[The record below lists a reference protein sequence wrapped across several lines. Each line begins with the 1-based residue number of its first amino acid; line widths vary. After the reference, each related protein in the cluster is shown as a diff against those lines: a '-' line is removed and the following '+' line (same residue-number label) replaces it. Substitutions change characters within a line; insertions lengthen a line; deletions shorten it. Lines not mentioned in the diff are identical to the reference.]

1 MNANVNE
8 NVLVNEVNDNVENT
22 TKVEKKKAQ
31 KTTAKKSTK
40 KEIEKVE
47 KKEIEKT
54 TAKKS
59 TKKEIEK
66 TTAKK
71 STKKESANEVNNN
84 VENTAKV
91 EKKEIE
97 KLSFSKL
104 LETLD
109 TTGLHTSSG
118 LKKENLYNS
127 SIYADC
133 LTDKDKKS
141 VRRKIRNLLDNFIG
155 SIIRSEKNKT
165 ICENHCKQFKLFYE
179 QVYRINDFSVE
190 SLVSNNTDELKKE
203 NLKKM
208 LEIVKKNLK

>member
-8 NVLVNEVNDNVENT
+8 NVLVNEVNNNVENT
-22 TKVEKKKAQ
+22 AKVE
-31 KTTAKKSTK
+31 
-40 KEIEKVE
+40 
-47 KKEIEKT
+47 
-54 TAKKS
+54 
-59 TKKEIEK
+59 
-66 TTAKK
+66 KK
-71 STKKESANEVNNN
+71 STKKES
-84 VENTAKV
+84 AKV

-109 TTGLHTSSG
+109 TTGLHTNSG

-190 SLVSNNTDELKKE
+190 SLVSVSYTHLT
-203 NLKKM
+203 LPT
-208 LEIVKKNLK
+208 ICSV

>member
-8 NVLVNEVNDNVENT
+8 NVLVNGVNNNVENSA
-22 TKVEKKKAQ
+22 KVEKKEAQ

-40 KEIEKVE
+40 KESAKVE
-47 KKEIEKT
+47 KKE
-54 TAKKS
+54 S
-59 TKKEIEK
+59 
-66 TTAKK
+66 
-71 STKKESANEVNNN
+71 
-84 VENTAKV
+84 AKV

-109 TTGLHTSSG
+109 TTGLHTNSG

-127 SIYADC
+127 SIYAGC

>member
-1 MNANVNE
+1 MNANVNENE
-8 NVLVNEVNDNVENT
+8 NVLVNEVNNNVDT
-22 TKVEKKKAQ
+22 AKVEKKKAQ

-40 KEIEKVE
+40 KE
-47 KKEIEKT
+47 
-54 TAKKS
+54 S
-59 TKKEIEK
+59 
-66 TTAKK
+66 
-71 STKKESANEVNNN
+71 
-84 VENTAKV
+84 AKV

-109 TTGLHTSSG
+109 TTGLHTI
-118 LKKENLYNS
+118 KKENLYNS

-141 VRRKIRNLLDNFIG
+141 VRRKIRNLLDHFIG
-155 SIIRSEKNKT
+155 SIIRSEKNET
-165 ICENHCKQFKLFYE
+165 ICKQFKLFYE

>member
-8 NVLVNEVNDNVENT
+8 NVLVNGVNNNVEESA
-22 TKVEKKKAQ
+22 KVEKKKTQ

-40 KEIEKVE
+40 KE
-47 KKEIEKT
+47 
-54 TAKKS
+54 S
-59 TKKEIEK
+59 
-66 TTAKK
+66 
-71 STKKESANEVNNN
+71 
-84 VENTAKV
+84 AKV

>member
-8 NVLVNEVNDNVENT
+8 NALVNGVNNNVENT
-22 TKVEKKKAQ
+22 AKVDEKKKAQKTTEKKKAQ

-40 KEIEKVE
+40 KE
-47 KKEIEKT
+47 
-54 TAKKS
+54 S
-59 TKKEIEK
+59 
-66 TTAKK
+66 
-71 STKKESANEVNNN
+71 
-84 VENTAKV
+84 AKV

-109 TTGLHTSSG
+109 TTGLHTNSG

-165 ICENHCKQFKLFYE
+165 ICENHCKQFKVFYE
-179 QVYRINDFSVE
+179 KVYRINDFSVE

>member
-8 NVLVNEVNDNVENT
+8 NVLVNEVNNNVENT
-22 TKVEKKKAQ
+22 AKVE
-31 KTTAKKSTK
+31 
-40 KEIEKVE
+40 
-47 KKEIEKT
+47 
-54 TAKKS
+54 
-59 TKKEIEK
+59 
-66 TTAKK
+66 KK
-71 STKKESANEVNNN
+71 STKKES
-84 VENTAKV
+84 AKV

-127 SIYADC
+127 SIYVDC

-165 ICENHCKQFKLFYE
+165 ICENHCRQFKLFYE
-179 QVYRINDFSVE
+179 QVYRINDFSVR
-190 SLVSNNTDELKKE
+190 SLVSNTTDEKKE

>member
-8 NVLVNEVNDNVENT
+8 KEVLVNEVNNNVENT
-22 TKVEKKKAQ
+22 AKVEKKKAQ

-40 KEIEKVE
+40 KEVE
-47 KKEIEKT
+47 KI
-54 TAKKS
+54 
-59 TKKEIEK
+59 
-66 TTAKK
+66 
-71 STKKESANEVNNN
+71 
-84 VENTAKV
+84 
-91 EKKEIE
+91 
-97 KLSFSKL
+97 SFSKL

-109 TTGLHTSSG
+109 TTGLHTNSG

-165 ICENHCKQFKLFYE
+165 VCENHCKQFKLFYE

>member
-8 NVLVNEVNDNVENT
+8 KEVLVNEVNNNVENAA
-22 TKVEKKKAQ
+22 KVEKKKAQ

-40 KEIEKVE
+40 KE
-47 KKEIEKT
+47 
-54 TAKKS
+54 S
-59 TKKEIEK
+59 
-66 TTAKK
+66 
-71 STKKESANEVNNN
+71 
-84 VENTAKV
+84 AKV
-91 EKKEIE
+91 EKKEVE
-97 KLSFSKL
+97 KISFSKL

-109 TTGLHTSSG
+109 TTGLHTNLG
-118 LKKENLYNS
+118 LKKENLYKS

-165 ICENHCKQFKLFYE
+165 ICESHCKQFKLFYE

>member
-8 NVLVNEVNDNVENT
+8 NVLVNEVNNNVENT
-22 TKVEKKKAQ
+22 AKVEKKKAQ

-40 KEIEKVE
+40 KE
-47 KKEIEKT
+47 
-54 TAKKS
+54 S
-59 TKKEIEK
+59 
-66 TTAKK
+66 
-71 STKKESANEVNNN
+71 
-84 VENTAKV
+84 AKV
-91 EKKEIE
+91 EE

-109 TTGLHTSSG
+109 TTGLHTNSG

-208 LEIVKKNLK
+208 LEIVKKNLSCNS

>member
-8 NVLVNEVNDNVENT
+8 NVLVNEVNNNVENT
-22 TKVEKKKAQ
+22 AKVEKKKAQ

-40 KEIEKVE
+40 KE
-47 KKEIEKT
+47 
-54 TAKKS
+54 S
-59 TKKEIEK
+59 
-66 TTAKK
+66 
-71 STKKESANEVNNN
+71 
-84 VENTAKV
+84 AKV

-127 SIYADC
+127 SIYVDC

-141 VRRKIRNLLDNFIG
+141 IRRKIRSLLDNFIG

>member
-8 NVLVNEVNDNVENT
+8 KELLV
-22 TKVEKKKAQ
+22 
-31 KTTAKKSTK
+31 
-40 KEIEKVE
+40 
-47 KKEIEKT
+47 
-54 TAKKS
+54 
-59 TKKEIEK
+59 
-66 TTAKK
+66 
-71 STKKESANEVNNN
+71 NEVNNN

-91 EKKEIE
+91 EKEKAQKTTAKKSTKKESAKVE
-97 KLSFSKL
+97 KKEVEKISFSKI

-109 TTGLHTSSG
+109 THTNSG
-118 LKKENLYNS
+118 LKKENLYKS

-141 VRRKIRNLLDNFIG
+141 IRRKIRNLLDNFIG

-165 ICENHCKQFKLFYE
+165 ICEDHCKQFKLFYE

-208 LEIVKKNLK
+208 LELVKKNLK

>member
-8 NVLVNEVNDNVENT
+8 NVLVNG
-22 TKVEKKKAQ
+22 
-31 KTTAKKSTK
+31 
-40 KEIEKVE
+40 
-47 KKEIEKT
+47 
-54 TAKKS
+54 
-59 TKKEIEK
+59 
-66 TTAKK
+66 
-71 STKKESANEVNNN
+71 VNNN

-91 EKKEIE
+91 EKKKTQKTTAKKSTKKEIE

-109 TTGLHTSSG
+109 TTGLHTNSG

>member
-8 NVLVNEVNDNVENT
+8 NVLVNEVNNNVENT
-22 TKVEKKKAQ
+22 AKVEKKKAQ

-40 KEIEKVE
+40 KESAKVE
-47 KKEIEKT
+47 KKESSKVE
-54 TAKKS
+54 
-59 TKKEIEK
+59 
-66 TTAKK
+66 
-71 STKKESANEVNNN
+71 KKESS
-84 VENTAKV
+84 KV

-97 KLSFSKL
+97 KLSLSKL

-109 TTGLHTSSG
+109 TTGLHTNSG

-190 SLVSNNTDELKKE
+190 SLVSNNTDELKKG

>member
-8 NVLVNEVNDNVENT
+8 NVLVNEVN
-22 TKVEKKKAQ
+22 
-31 KTTAKKSTK
+31 
-40 KEIEKVE
+40 
-47 KKEIEKT
+47 
-54 TAKKS
+54 
-59 TKKEIEK
+59 
-66 TTAKK
+66 
-71 STKKESANEVNNN
+71 NN

-91 EKKEIE
+91 EKKKTQKTTAKKSTKKEIE

-109 TTGLHTSSG
+109 TTGLHTNSG

>member
-8 NVLVNEVNDNVENT
+8 NVLVNEVNNNVENT
-22 TKVEKKKAQ
+22 AKVEKKKAQ

-40 KEIEKVE
+40 KESAKVE
-47 KKEIEKT
+47 KKE
-54 TAKKS
+54 AQ
-59 TKKEIEK
+59 K

-71 STKKESANEVNNN
+71 STKKES
-84 VENTAKV
+84 AKV

-109 TTGLHTSSG
+109 TTGLHTNSG

-141 VRRKIRNLLDNFIG
+141 ARRKIRNLLDNFIG

-179 QVYRINDFSVE
+179 QVYRINDFSIE

>member
-8 NVLVNEVNDNVENT
+8 KEVLVNG
-22 TKVEKKKAQ
+22 
-31 KTTAKKSTK
+31 
-40 KEIEKVE
+40 
-47 KKEIEKT
+47 
-54 TAKKS
+54 
-59 TKKEIEK
+59 
-66 TTAKK
+66 
-71 STKKESANEVNNN
+71 VNNN

-91 EKKEIE
+91 EKKKTQKTTAKKSTKKEVE

-109 TTGLHTSSG
+109 TTGLHTNSG

-127 SIYADC
+127 SIYAEC

>member
-8 NVLVNEVNDNVENT
+8 NVLVNEVNNNVENT
-22 TKVEKKKAQ
+22 AKVEKKKAQ

-40 KEIEKVE
+40 KESAKVE
-47 KKEIEKT
+47 KKE
-54 TAKKS
+54 S
-59 TKKEIEK
+59 
-66 TTAKK
+66 
-71 STKKESANEVNNN
+71 
-84 VENTAKV
+84 AKV

-155 SIIRSEKNKT
+155 SSIRSVKNKT
-165 ICENHCKQFKLFYE
+165 ICENHCKQFKVFYE

>member
-8 NVLVNEVNDNVENT
+8 KVLV
-22 TKVEKKKAQ
+22 
-31 KTTAKKSTK
+31 
-40 KEIEKVE
+40 
-47 KKEIEKT
+47 
-54 TAKKS
+54 
-59 TKKEIEK
+59 
-66 TTAKK
+66 
-71 STKKESANEVNNN
+71 NEVNNN

-91 EKKEIE
+91 EKRKAQKTTAKKSTKKEVE

-109 TTGLHTSSG
+109 TTGLHTNSG

-179 QVYRINDFSVE
+179 QVYRVNDFSVE

>member
-8 NVLVNEVNDNVENT
+8 NVLVNEVNNNVENT
-22 TKVEKKKAQ
+22 AKVEKKKAQ

-40 KEIEKVE
+40 KESAKVE

-59 TKKEIEK
+59 TKKE
-66 TTAKK
+66 
-71 STKKESANEVNNN
+71 S
-84 VENTAKV
+84 AKV

-109 TTGLHTSSG
+109 TTGLHTNSG

-127 SIYADC
+127 SIYAGC

>member
-8 NVLVNEVNDNVENT
+8 NVLVNEVNNNVENT
-22 TKVEKKKAQ
+22 AKVEKKKAQ

-40 KEIEKVE
+40 KESAKVE
-47 KKEIEKT
+47 KKKV
-54 TAKKS
+54 
-59 TKKEIEK
+59 EK

-71 STKKESANEVNNN
+71 STKKES
-84 VENTAKV
+84 AKV

-104 LETLD
+104 LD
-109 TTGLHTSSG
+109 TTGLHTNSG

-141 VRRKIRNLLDNFIG
+141 VRRKIRSLLDNFIG

-190 SLVSNNTDELKKE
+190 SLISNNTDELKKE

>member
-8 NVLVNEVNDNVENT
+8 NVLVNEVNNNVENT
-22 TKVEKKKAQ
+22 AKVEKKKAQ

-40 KEIEKVE
+40 KE
-47 KKEIEKT
+47 
-54 TAKKS
+54 S
-59 TKKEIEK
+59 
-66 TTAKK
+66 AKK
-71 STKKESANEVNNN
+71 STKKESA
-84 VENTAKV
+84 KV
-91 EKKEIE
+91 EKKEVE

-109 TTGLHTSSG
+109 TTGLHTNSG

-190 SLVSNNTDELKKE
+190 SLVSNNTD
-203 NLKKM
+203 
-208 LEIVKKNLK
+208 

>member
-8 NVLVNEVNDNVENT
+8 NVLVDGVNNNVEESA
-22 TKVEKKKAQ
+22 KVEKKKTQKTTAKKSTKEESAKVEKKKTQ

-40 KEIEKVE
+40 KE
-47 KKEIEKT
+47 
-54 TAKKS
+54 S
-59 TKKEIEK
+59 
-66 TTAKK
+66 
-71 STKKESANEVNNN
+71 
-84 VENTAKV
+84 AKV

-190 SLVSNNTDELKKE
+190 SLISNNTEELKKE

>member
-8 NVLVNEVNDNVENT
+8 KEVLV
-22 TKVEKKKAQ
+22 
-31 KTTAKKSTK
+31 
-40 KEIEKVE
+40 
-47 KKEIEKT
+47 
-54 TAKKS
+54 
-59 TKKEIEK
+59 
-66 TTAKK
+66 
-71 STKKESANEVNNN
+71 NEVNNN

-91 EKKEIE
+91 EKKKTQKTTAKKSTKKESAKVENE

-109 TTGLHTSSG
+109 TTGLHTNSG

>member
-8 NVLVNEVNDNVENT
+8 NVLV
-22 TKVEKKKAQ
+22 
-31 KTTAKKSTK
+31 
-40 KEIEKVE
+40 
-47 KKEIEKT
+47 
-54 TAKKS
+54 
-59 TKKEIEK
+59 
-66 TTAKK
+66 
-71 STKKESANEVNNN
+71 NEVNNN

-155 SIIRSEKNKT
+155 SIIRSEEKNKT

>member
-8 NVLVNEVNDNVENT
+8 NVLVNEVNNNVENT
-22 TKVEKKKAQ
+22 AKVEKKKAQ

-40 KEIEKVE
+40 KESAKVE

-59 TKKEIEK
+59 TKKE
-66 TTAKK
+66 
-71 STKKESANEVNNN
+71 S
-84 VENTAKV
+84 AKV

-97 KLSFSKL
+97 KLSISKL

-109 TTGLHTSSG
+109 TTGLHTNSG

>member
-8 NVLVNEVNDNVENT
+8 NVLVNEVNNNVENT
-22 TKVEKKKAQ
+22 AKVEKKKAQ

-40 KEIEKVE
+40 KE
-47 KKEIEKT
+47 
-54 TAKKS
+54 S
-59 TKKEIEK
+59 
-66 TTAKK
+66 
-71 STKKESANEVNNN
+71 
-84 VENTAKV
+84 AKV
-91 EKKEIE
+91 EKKE
-97 KLSFSKL
+97 LSFSKL

-109 TTGLHTSSG
+109 TTGLHTNSG

>member
-1 MNANVNE
+1 MNVMNANVNE
-8 NVLVNEVNDNVENT
+8 NVLVNGVNNNVEESA
-22 TKVEKKKAQ
+22 KVEKKKTQ
-31 KTTAKKSTK
+31 
-40 KEIEKVE
+40 
-47 KKEIEKT
+47 
-54 TAKKS
+54 
-59 TKKEIEK
+59 K

-71 STKKESANEVNNN
+71 STKKESAK
-84 VENTAKV
+84 VEKKEV

-109 TTGLHTSSG
+109 TTGLHTNSG

>member
-8 NVLVNEVNDNVENT
+8 NVEN
-22 TKVEKKKAQ
+22 
-31 KTTAKKSTK
+31 
-40 KEIEKVE
+40 
-47 KKEIEKT
+47 
-54 TAKKS
+54 
-59 TKKEIEK
+59 
-66 TTAKK
+66 TAKK
-71 STKKESANEVNNN
+71 STKKES
-84 VENTAKV
+84 AKV

-109 TTGLHTSSG
+109 TTGLH
-118 LKKENLYNS
+118 LKKENLYKS

-155 SIIRSEKNKT
+155 SIIRSEQNKT
-165 ICENHCKQFKLFYE
+165 VCKNHCKQFKLFYE

-190 SLVSNNTDELKKE
+190 SLISNNTDELKE

>member
-1 MNANVNE
+1 M
-8 NVLVNEVNDNVENT
+8 
-22 TKVEKKKAQ
+22 
-31 KTTAKKSTK
+31 
-40 KEIEKVE
+40 
-47 KKEIEKT
+47 
-54 TAKKS
+54 
-59 TKKEIEK
+59 
-66 TTAKK
+66 
-71 STKKESANEVNNN
+71 
-84 VENTAKV
+84 
-91 EKKEIE
+91 
-97 KLSFSKL
+97 
-104 LETLD
+104 D
-109 TTGLHTSSG
+109 TTGLHTNSG

-165 ICENHCKQFKLFYE
+165 ICENHCKQFKVFYE

-208 LEIVKKNLK
+208 LEIVKKNLKWKKKK

>member
-8 NVLVNEVNDNVENT
+8 NVLVNEV
-22 TKVEKKKAQ
+22 EKKKAQ
-31 KTTAKKSTK
+31 KTTAK
-40 KEIEKVE
+40 VE
-47 KKEIEKT
+47 KEK
-54 TAKKS
+54 
-59 TKKEIEK
+59 
-66 TTAKK
+66 
-71 STKKESANEVNNN
+71 
-84 VENTAKV
+84 
-91 EKKEIE
+91 IE

-104 LETLD
+104 LENLD
-109 TTGLHTSSG
+109 TMGLHTNSG
-118 LKKENLYNS
+118 LKKENLYKS

-165 ICENHCKQFKLFYE
+165 ICDHCKQFKLFYE

>member
-8 NVLVNEVNDNVENT
+8 KEVLVNGVNNNVENT
-22 TKVEKKKAQ
+22 AKVEKKAQ

-40 KEIEKVE
+40 KE
-47 KKEIEKT
+47 
-54 TAKKS
+54 S
-59 TKKEIEK
+59 
-66 TTAKK
+66 
-71 STKKESANEVNNN
+71 
-84 VENTAKV
+84 AKV
-91 EKKEIE
+91 EKKEVE
-97 KLSFSKL
+97 KISFSKL

-109 TTGLHTSSG
+109 TTGLYTNSG
-118 LKKENLYNS
+118 LKENLYNS

>member
-8 NVLVNEVNDNVENT
+8 KEVLVNGVNNNVEDT
-22 TKVEKKKAQ
+22 AKVEKKKAQ

-40 KEIEKVE
+40 KESAKVE
-47 KKEIEKT
+47 KKEV
-54 TAKKS
+54 
-59 TKKEIEK
+59 EK

-71 STKKESANEVNNN
+71 STKKESA
-84 VENTAKV
+84 KV
-91 EKKEIE
+91 EKKEVE
-97 KLSFSKL
+97 KISFSKL

-109 TTGLHTSSG
+109 TTGLHTNSG

-133 LTDKDKKS
+133 LTDKDRKS

>member
-8 NVLVNEVNDNVENT
+8 NVLVNGVNNNVEESA
-22 TKVEKKKAQ
+22 KVEKKKAQ
-31 KTTAKKSTK
+31 KTTAKTKKSTK
-40 KEIEKVE
+40 KESAKVE

-59 TKKEIEK
+59 TKKES
-66 TTAKK
+66 AKVE
-71 STKKESANEVNNN
+71 KKES
-84 VENTAKV
+84 AKV

-104 LETLD
+104 LKTLD
-109 TTGLHTSSG
+109 TTGLHTNSG

-179 QVYRINDFSVE
+179 QVYRINDFSIE

>member
-8 NVLVNEVNDNVENT
+8 NVLVNG
-22 TKVEKKKAQ
+22 
-31 KTTAKKSTK
+31 
-40 KEIEKVE
+40 
-47 KKEIEKT
+47 
-54 TAKKS
+54 
-59 TKKEIEK
+59 
-66 TTAKK
+66 
-71 STKKESANEVNNN
+71 VNNN
-84 VENTAKV
+84 VEESAKV

-109 TTGLHTSSG
+109 TTGLHTNSG
-118 LKKENLYNS
+118 LKKYNS

-165 ICENHCKQFKLFYE
+165 ICENYCKQFKLFYE

-190 SLVSNNTDELKKE
+190 SLVSNSTNEL

>member
-8 NVLVNEVNDNVENT
+8 YVLVNG
-22 TKVEKKKAQ
+22 
-31 KTTAKKSTK
+31 
-40 KEIEKVE
+40 
-47 KKEIEKT
+47 
-54 TAKKS
+54 
-59 TKKEIEK
+59 
-66 TTAKK
+66 
-71 STKKESANEVNNN
+71 VNND
-84 VENTAKV
+84 VEESAKV
-91 EKKEIE
+91 EKKEVE

-109 TTGLHTSSG
+109 TTGLHT

-141 VRRKIRNLLDNFIG
+141 VRRKMRNLLDNFIG

>member
-8 NVLVNEVNDNVENT
+8 NGLVNGVNNNVENAA
-22 TKVEKKKAQ
+22 KVEKKKAQ
-31 KTTAKKSTK
+31 KTTAKKST
-40 KEIEKVE
+40 
-47 KKEIEKT
+47 
-54 TAKKS
+54 
-59 TKKEIEK
+59 
-66 TTAKK
+66 
-71 STKKESANEVNNN
+71 
-84 VENTAKV
+84 
-91 EKKEIE
+91 KKEIE

-109 TTGLHTSSG
+109 TTGLHTNSG

-203 NLKKM
+203 NLKRM
-208 LEIVKKNLK
+208 LDIVKKNLK

>member
-8 NVLVNEVNDNVENT
+8 NVLVNEVNNNVENT
-22 TKVEKKKAQ
+22 SKVEKKKAQ
-31 KTTAKKSTK
+31 KTT
-40 KEIEKVE
+40 V
-47 KKEIEKT
+47 
-54 TAKKS
+54 
-59 TKKEIEK
+59 
-66 TTAKK
+66 KK
-71 STKKESANEVNNN
+71 STKKESA
-84 VENTAKV
+84 KV
-91 EKKEIE
+91 E

-109 TTGLHTSSG
+109 TTGLHTNSG

-133 LTDKDKKS
+133 LTDNDKKS
-141 VRRKIRNLLDNFIG
+141 VRRKIRSLLDNFIG